1 MLSLSCI
8 LLRCDVT
15 LMVFNSY
22 LHLGRLHL
30 TELAYWMR
38 VVESEVR
45 FNQVLHY
52 LKQFC

>member
-15 LMVFNSY
+15 MMVFNSY

-38 VVESEVR
+38 
-45 FNQVLHY
+45 FNHVLYY